1 MEALVQ
7 KQKAFFESGNTL
19 DTRSRRAILQILANT
34 VKDVCGDD
42 TTTTAALLAQVK
54 DFRDHLYKWTGTGRL
69 RLLLSLFAN
78 PGGSGR
84 VPQGTVLI
92 DGGAAEDAGA
102 ILAPLVSALAAGNTA
117 VVLVPDSP
125 VGETVSRIVD
135 ETFTDDFVA
144 TAPAASAPAV
154 LDKTAQD
161 GGAEAADKAG
171 FNFVY
176 RCGDSLPCLGY
187 DGFLTFSKLIL
198 D

>member
-42 TTTTAALLAQVK
+42 TPTTAALLAQVK

-144 TAPAASAPAV
+144 TAPAATAPTV
-154 LDKTAQD
+154 LDEVAQD
-161 GGAEAADKAG
+161 GRAEAADKAG

-176 RCGDSLPCLGY
+176 RCGDSLPCLGH
-187 DGFLTFSKLIL
+187 DGFLIFSKLIL

>member
-42 TTTTAALLAQVK
+42 TPTTAALLAQVK

-69 RLLLSLFAN
+69 RLLLSLFAK
-78 PGGSGR
+78 PGGSER

-92 DGGAAEDAGA
+92 DGGAAADVGA

-125 VGETVSRIVD
+125 AGETVSRIVD

-144 TAPAASAPAV
+144 TVPAATAPTV
-154 LDKTAQD
+154 LDEVAQD
-161 GGAEAADKAG
+161 GRAEAADKAG
-171 FNFVY
+171 FDFVY
-176 RCGDSLPCLGY
+176 RCGDGLPCLGH